1 MKKKNLIILGL
12 DTSCDDTCAA
22 IIKNN
27 TVLSNIIRTQ
37 QIHKTFGGVV
47 PELASSLHI
56 KNIVSVVKKAILKA
70 KITTHAIN
78 AIAFTKFPGLI
89 GSLLVGSAF
98 AKSLAMCWKIPL
110 ISVNHIQA
118 HILANFL
125 EGVHSSIPNFPFI
138 SLSISGGH
146 TNIIKV
152 KDFLEMKILGSSKDL
167 ALGNLFDNI
176 AKILGFKYPGGR
188 IIEKYAQLGNS
199 KKFLFNKPKVKNLNF
214 SFSGFQTKF
223 LYFLNNKLKKNS
235 EFLSQNIN
243 DICASFQYTV
253 FEILFEKLYKTVQKT
268 GITNIV
274 FAGGLSSNLGLQQFF
289 SAKAR
294 DNNWTTFFPTS
305 EFSTDNAAMIALV
318 GKLKYERNLF
328 DKFYNSN
335 N

>member
-1 MKKKNLIILGL
+1 MKTNNLIILGL

-27 TVLSNIIRTQ
+27 TVLSNIVRTQ
-37 QIHKTFGGVV
+37 QIHKKFGGVV
-47 PELASSLHI
+47 PELASILHL
-56 KNIVSVVKKAILKA
+56 KHIVAVVKNAMLKA
-70 KITTHAIN
+70 KITKNAIH

-118 HILANFL
+118 HILANFI
-125 EGVHSSIPNFPFI
+125 EGVHYTNPTFPFI

-152 KDFLEMKILGSSKDL
+152 KDFLEMKILGSSNDIS
-167 ALGNLFDNI
+167 LGNLFDNM
-176 AKILGFKYPGGR
+176 AKILGLKYPCGQ
-188 IIEKYAQLGNS
+188 IIDKYAQLGNS
-199 KKFLFNKPKVKNLNF
+199 KKFVFNKPKVKHLNF
-214 SFSGFQTKF
+214 SFSGLQTKLLDF
-223 LYFLNNKLKKNS
+223 FNNKIKNNS
-235 EFLSQNIN
+235 EFISQNLN

-253 FEILFEKLYKTVQKT
+253 FEILFDKLYKTVQTT
-268 GITNIV
+268 GIKNIV
-274 FAGGLSSNLGLQQFF
+274 FSGGISSNIGLKQFF
-289 SAKAR
+289 SDKSIA
-294 DNNWTTFFPTS
+294 NNWKTFFPKR

-328 DKFYNSN
+328 DKFYN
-335 N
+335 

>member
-1 MKKKNLIILGL
+1 MKKKNLIILGI

-27 TVLSNIIRTQ
+27 TVLSNIVRTQ
-37 QIHKTFGGVV
+37 QIHKKFGGVV
-47 PELASSLHI
+47 PELASILHL
-56 KNIVSVVKKAILKA
+56 KHIVYVVKNAILKA
-70 KITTHAIN
+70 KITTNAIN

-125 EGVHSSIPNFPFI
+125 EGVHSTNPNFPFI

-152 KDFLEMKILGSSKDL
+152 KDFLEMKILGSSNDIS
-167 ALGNLFDNI
+167 LGNLFDNI
-176 AKILGFKYPGGR
+176 AKVLGFQYPWGR

-199 KKFLFNKPKVKNLNF
+199 KKFCFNKPKVKNLNF
-214 SFSGFQTKF
+214 SFSGLQTKL
-223 LYFLNNKLKKNS
+223 LYFLNKKIKNNS
-235 EFLSQNIN
+235 EFVSQNIN
-243 DICASFQYTV
+243 DICASFQDTV
-253 FEILFEKLYKTVQKT
+253 FEILFDKLNKTVQKT
-268 GITNIV
+268 GIKNIV
-274 FAGGLSSNLGLQQFF
+274 FSGGISSNIGLQKFF
-289 SAKAR
+289 SEKSIE
-294 DNNWTTFFPTS
+294 NNWKTFFPKS

-328 DKFYNSN
+328 DKFYD
-335 N
+335 